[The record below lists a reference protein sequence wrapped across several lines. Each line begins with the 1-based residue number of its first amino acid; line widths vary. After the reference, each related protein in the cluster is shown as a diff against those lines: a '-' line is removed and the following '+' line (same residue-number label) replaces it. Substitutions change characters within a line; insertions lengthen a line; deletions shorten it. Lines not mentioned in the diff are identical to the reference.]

1 MVMAPHNAEAADGAR
16 PVQLLPLIA
25 ALWLTE
31 TVAAFGTSMTYAA
44 TRSLI
49 ASFGDPVSV
58 GWLVTVFLLIGAAAT
73 PVAARFGDMFG
84 HKRVLLFVLTIGGVG
99 LAIGAASDLYP
110 LVLLGRALQGMHL
123 AVMALAFGI
132 LRECVTP
139 QRLPLAIGIVL
150 SAVAA
155 GTLSAMLLGG
165 WTADVFGWR
174 AVFALGVVGTIV
186 AGLALALF
194 VPPPRH
200 VGMDRSPVDLLSIVL
215 SVPAIA
221 GTLFVVSNLRSW
233 GWTHPT
239 LIAIFATS
247 IVLAV
252 LWVRHSL
259 RTPHPLIDLRLF
271 ARKQVMIINIVYVCA
286 AFGAFQVVLLM
297 SMLMQTPSFTGV
309 GLGVSAKVA
318 GIATIPAALLS
329 LAVAPA
335 GGMLVE
341 RIGGRAVM
349 ILSGLVM
356 TSGFLFIANR
366 HDTLPIVTF
375 GFGFITI
382 GTTMLYAAGPPILMA
397 AVPRNRTSEAVGM
410 MTALRALATATGA
423 QMVAVLLASD
433 TIASPSAPTSHF
445 PSQAAFSLTFTVM
458 IVLSG
463 LTTILSYTIARR
475 PGARSPTASVPPL
488 PVERDGALSAAIKE

>member
-1 MVMAPHNAEAADGAR
+1 MVIAPHNAAEAEDAQ
-16 PVQLLPLIA
+16 PVRLFPLIA

-31 TVAAFGTSMTYAA
+31 MVAAFGTSMTYAA

-84 HKRVLLFVLTIGGVG
+84 HKRVLLFVMTIGGVG

-123 AVMALAFGI
+123 AVMALAFGM
-132 LRECVTP
+132 LRECAPP

-174 AVFALGVVGTIV
+174 AVFALGVVGSIL

-194 VPPPRH
+194 VPPPQR
-200 VGMDRSPVDLLSIVL
+200 VGKERSPIDMLSIVL

-239 LIAIFATS
+239 LLAIMAAS

-252 LWVRHSL
+252 LWVKHSL
-259 RTPHPLIDLRLF
+259 RTQHPLLDLRLF
-271 ARKQVMIINIVYVCA
+271 ARKQVLIINIVYVCA

-318 GIATIPAALLS
+318 GMATIPAALLS
-329 LAVAPA
+329 LAAAPA

-356 TSGFLFIANR
+356 TCGFLFIAR
-366 HDTLPIVTF
+366 WHDTLSVITF

-382 GTTMLYAAGPPILMA
+382 GTTMLYSAGPPILIA
-397 AVPRNRTSEAVGM
+397 AVPKDRTSEAVGM
-410 MTALRALATATGA
+410 MTVLRALATAAGA

-445 PSQAAFSLTFTVM
+445 PSQAAFSLTFSTM

-463 LTTILSYTIARR
+463 LTTILSYAIARR
-475 PGARSPTASVPPL
+475 PGAPSSSPSVHQL
-488 PVERDGALSAAIKE
+488 PVDHDGAVPAAIKE